1 MYNYLYM
8 NNKTNEKFY
17 EKYAWIIFIV
27 IGVILLLGA
36 IPHSFGLNTDL
47 MLVQTISGSSIDELK
62 VSSPMFFNLYNF
74 YFIGGGLSDL
84 GFAFFLIVISATAY
98 RLRQKW
104 AWYAFWFV
112 PAYFLSWVV
121 LSSTLPLESSSSL
134 IPPLTVFIILSL
146 MGLLLPFR
154 KFFPKKR

>member
-1 MYNYLYM
+1 M
-8 NNKTNEKFY
+8 NEKIY
-17 EKYAWIIFIV
+17 EKYAWIIFIA
-27 IGVILLLGA
+27 IGVIVLLGA
-36 IPHSFGLNTDL
+36 IPHTFGLNTDPT
-47 MLVQTISGSSIDELK
+47 LVQTISGKTIDELK
-62 VSSPMFFNLYNF
+62 VSNPMFFNLYNF
-74 YFIGGGLSDL
+74 YFVGGGLSDL

-112 PAYFLSWVV
+112 PAYFLGWVV

-146 MGLLLPFR
+146 IGLLLPFR
-154 KFFPKKR
+154 KFFPGKR

>member
-1 MYNYLYM
+1 M
-8 NNKTNEKFY
+8 NNKMNEKFY
-17 EKYAWIIFIV
+17 EKYAWIIFIA
-27 IGVILLLGA
+27 IGVIVLLGA
-36 IPHSFGLNTDL
+36 IPHIFGLNTDPT
-47 MLVQTISGSSIDELK
+47 LVQTISGKTIDELK
-62 VSSPMFFNLYNF
+62 VSNPMFFNLYNF

-121 LSSTLPLESSSSL
+121 LSSTLPPESSSSL

-146 MGLLLPFR
+146 IGLLLPFR
-154 KFFPKKR
+154 KFFPRKR

>member
-1 MYNYLYM
+1 M
-8 NNKTNEKFY
+8 NNKMNEKFY
-17 EKYAWIIFIV
+17 EKYAWIIFIA
-27 IGVILLLGA
+27 IGVIVLLGA
-36 IPHSFGLNTDL
+36 IPHTFGLNTDPT
-47 MLVQTISGSSIDELK
+47 LVQTISGKTIGELK
-62 VSSPMFFNLYNF
+62 VSNPMFFNLYNF

-146 MGLLLPFR
+146 IGLLLPFR
-154 KFFPKKR
+154 KFFPRKR